1 LRVKKQGESEKD
13 MQITKTKWMAIGV
26 AIILAASFLT
36 VFFFL
41 NSENTE
47 EISYPIRVA
56 CVGDSITNG
65 TYYPAD
71 LQALL
76 GENFTVGNFGV
87 GAATVLLET
96 EKPYMNQTAFQNAKD
111 FQPNIV
117 IIMLGTNDAR
127 PDHYAHIGEFTTD
140 YRKLISEF
148 RALGKRKP
156 EIWLVKPPPIFNNSL
171 GPTSANL
178 IYGVMPRI
186 DQVAV
191 ELHLHVID
199 VYSALTDHAEYF
211 PFDGIHP
218 DSEGARIIANV
229 IYLALI
235 RTSFFFS

>member
-1 LRVKKQGESEKD
+1 
-13 MQITKTKWMAIGV
+13 MTKTKWMAIGV
-26 AIILAASFLT
+26 VIVLVASFLT
-36 VFFFL
+36 VFFL
-41 NSENTE
+41 LDSENAE
-47 EISYPIRVA
+47 EISYPIHVA

-76 GENFTVGNFGV
+76 GDNFTVGNFGV
-87 GAATVLLET
+87 GAATVLVET
-96 EKPYMNQTAFQNAKD
+96 EKPYMNQTAFENAKS

-148 RALGKRKP
+148 QALGKRKP

-171 GPTSANL
+171 GLTNANL

-186 DQVAV
+186 DQVAA
-191 ELHLHVID
+191 ELHLPVID
-199 VYSALTDHAEYF
+199 VYSALIGHPDYF

-218 DSEGARIIANV
+218 NMEGAQIIANE
-229 IYLALI
+229 IYSAL
-235 RTSFFFS
+235 TQKSSFFS